1 MLTIRTAAH
10 IRGAQS
16 VKGFRSC
23 PASTGVGLPEVET
36 NRLRRDEAGRSSEE
50 ARRRWLAR
58 RWEAHRARLRTR
70 DSEHALSC
78 SP

>member
-23 PASTGVGLPEVET
+23 PASTGVVVPELET
-36 NRLRRDEAGRSSEE
+36 NRLGRGEAGRSSDEL
-50 ARRRWLAR
+50 RRRWLAR
-58 RWEAHRARLRTR
+58 QWEAHQARVRDVRAG
-70 DSEHALSC
+70 
-78 SP
+78 

>member
-23 PASTGVGLPEVET
+23 PASTGVGVPELET
-36 NRLRRDEAGRSSEE
+36 NRLRRGEAGRSIDES
-50 ARRRWLAR
+50 RRRWLAR
-58 RWEAHRARLRTR
+58 QWEAHRTRLRTR
-70 DSEHALSC
+70 YLQHVPSC
-78 SP
+78 SL